1 MIGNMASANSIAKSN
16 SKWKDALLKTSLPL
30 EHLVAEKL
38 GKQKFD
44 IWGEFS
50 FVRENEH
57 GLETE
62 FSVDL
67 HKNYPLMKSREH
79 SFRAPNKRCGS
90 ALVMNC
96 VQLKAKPLRRS
107 VCRWLY
113 RKAVASQSPGLPRRL
128 PWDMTFQVNQ
138 PQRGCAR

>member
-1 MIGNMASANSIAKSN
+1 VIGNMASANSIAKSN

-57 GLETE
+57 GLETIYT
-62 FSVDL
+62 
-67 HKNYPLMKSREH
+67 KIIPL
-79 SFRAPNKRCGS
+79 
-90 ALVMNC
+90 
-96 VQLKAKPLRRS
+96 
-107 VCRWLY
+107 
-113 RKAVASQSPGLPRRL
+113 
-128 PWDMTFQVNQ
+128 
-138 PQRGCAR
+138 